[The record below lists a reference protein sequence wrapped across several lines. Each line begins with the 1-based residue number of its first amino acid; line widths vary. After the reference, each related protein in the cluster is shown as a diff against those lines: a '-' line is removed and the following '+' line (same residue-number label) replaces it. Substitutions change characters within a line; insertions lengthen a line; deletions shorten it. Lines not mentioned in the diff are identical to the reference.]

1 MTLEASHLEIRI
13 DLNIKTNVSTLVIK
27 KFSGRSGYHFQETII
42 NSSLNLFRDTP
53 CEVDLT
59 K

>member
-1 MTLEASHLEIRI
+1 M
-13 DLNIKTNVSTLVIK
+13 LVIN

-53 CEVDLT
+53 CEVDLSTLT